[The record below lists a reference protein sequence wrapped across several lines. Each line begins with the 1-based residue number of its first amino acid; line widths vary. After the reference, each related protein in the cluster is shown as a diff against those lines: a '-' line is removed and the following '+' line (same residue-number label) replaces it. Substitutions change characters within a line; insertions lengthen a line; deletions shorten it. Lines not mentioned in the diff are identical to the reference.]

1 MSLSLYATSIPP
13 LKHGLKALSGV
24 LDKAERHAS
33 ACKIDPEALL
43 KDRLYPDMF
52 PMIRQVQIA
61 CDMAKGGACRLAGR
75 EVPSHPDTETSF
87 AELQARIAKV
97 IELLDSIDAAEIDGH
112 EDRTVT
118 LKVGGKER
126 SFAARDYPTAWVNPN
141 FYFHLSTAY
150 AILRHNGVP
159 VGKGDYLGLA

>member
-24 LDKAERHAS
+24 LDKAERHAA
-33 ACKIDPEALL
+33 ACKIEPEALL
-43 KDRLYPDMF
+43 RDRLYPDMF

-87 AELQARIAKV
+87 AELKARIAKGEV
-97 IELLDSIDAAEIDGH
+97 VNTDFASMKITLRESPNAWAAYE
-112 EDRTVT
+112 
-118 LKVGGKER
+118 
-126 SFAARDYPTAWVNPN
+126 AA
-141 FYFHLSTAY
+141 
-150 AILRHNGVP
+150 
-159 VGKGDYLGLA
+159 LA